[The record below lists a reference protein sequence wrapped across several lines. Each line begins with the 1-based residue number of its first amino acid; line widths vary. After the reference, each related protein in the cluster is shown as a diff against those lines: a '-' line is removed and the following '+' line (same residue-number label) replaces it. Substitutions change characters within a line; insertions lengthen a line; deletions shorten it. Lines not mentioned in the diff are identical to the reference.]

1 MTVPIL
7 FLVHASEAVPLGTRA
22 IAIGRLREC
31 DVMLDGWEV
40 SRRHARI
47 VPTSA
52 GPVLVD
58 RSRFGTFV
66 NNLQVVAP
74 LLLTDG
80 DLLRV
85 GPNELRITRTPA
97 PGIIRRVRPSPQS
110 RLARWWKR
118 YGLSESGGAVAALA
132 GALPALYMGSGIP
145 LAAIAGTVTETA
157 WFYLLLAVRDLRY
170 EAREHRAAGRVFDL
184 RAAGDV
190 LRNLVNEFGVADAID
205 LVVRPVCLGVGL
217 SLLGPVAGVLTGKV
231 AADLIFY
238 GPVLTIWHWRRAP
251 RTPPAAELN
260 RLRPTAAV
268 VMPVGEL
275 ADLHIRAE
283 AEAAERPAT
292 PPRISTER

>member
-1 MTVPIL
+1 VTAPVL

-22 IAIGRLREC
+22 IAIGRLPEC

-58 RSRFGTFV
+58 RSRYGTFV

-85 GPNELRITRTPA
+85 GPNELRISRTPA
-97 PGIIRRVRPSPQS
+97 PGVIRRARTSPQS

-132 GALPALYMGSGIP
+132 GALPALYLGSGIP
-145 LAAIAGTVTETA
+145 LAAIAGTAVETG
-157 WFYLLLAVRDLRY
+157 WSYLLLAVRDLRY
-170 EAREHRAAGRVFDL
+170 EARAHRAAGRAFNL

-190 LRNLVNEFGVADAID
+190 LRNLVNECGRADAID
-205 LVVRPVCLGVGL
+205 LLVRPVCLGLGL
-217 SLLGPVAGVLTGKV
+217 SLLQPAAGVLAGKV

-238 GPVLTIWHWRRAP
+238 GPVLAMWHWRRTP

-260 RLRPTAAV
+260 RLRPTAATA
-268 VMPVGEL
+268 MPVGEL
-275 ADLHIRAE
+275 ADLHARAE
-283 AEAAERPAT
+283 AEAVERPVT
-292 PPRISTER
+292 PPRLSTER